1 MADFTTRRTANG
13 GVVSIHDGAQ
23 LTTNIWSSG
32 WYVVDDTDAI
42 RQLKAIAS
50 HIKHGLANVAETL
63 ADSFLLAY
71 PAPTGIA
78 HPYRRG
84 GGAPRVSRPSAYTTP
99 TATAVPIN
107 GGPTDTFKTPASVP
121 TYAPEVVS
129 AEVKQKRHD
138 FSVGLLNFFSEFDFA
153 VSARFTNTLIRQRS
167 LLAAKR
173 YVTAYCLLCDHPDT
187 DTITDKLKSPEFDRL
202 YNEGNALATG
212 KEINSRLE
220 IYFGPQGTG
229 KSSEAISKYPTA
241 TVTVCDETKDSHDLM
256 KVFDFN
262 DVNGNPVFKHS
273 ALLEDMIAGR
283 PHILDEFNL
292 LPMQSLRFLQGLLD
306 NKTTFDFEGE
316 TITIAPGFKIIATM
330 NLVVNGQV
338 FSLPEPIVDRAS
350 VLKEFKADASVLE
363 SFAF

>member
-1 MADFTTRRTANG
+1 M
-13 GVVSIHDGAQ
+13 SIHDGAQ

-32 WYVVDDTDAI
+32 WYVVDDADAI
-42 RQLKAIAS
+42 ARLKEIAS
-50 HIKHGLANVAETL
+50 FIKRSLDAAADVK
-63 ADSFLLAY
+63 ADSFLTDY
-71 PAPTGIA
+71 PTPAGIA

-84 GGAPRVSRPSAYTTP
+84 GGAPRVVRPSAYATT
-99 TATAVPIN
+99 TATAVPIT
-107 GGPTDTFKTPASVP
+107 GAPACAFEDLASAPVP
-121 TYAPEVVS
+121 APEIVTVT
-129 AEVKQKRHD
+129 EEIKQKRHD
-138 FSVGLLNFFSEFDFA
+138 FSVGLLKFFSEFDFA

-167 LLAAKR
+167 LAAAKR
-173 YVTAYCLLCDHPDT
+173 YVTAYCMLSDHPDT
-187 DTITDKLKSPEFDRL
+187 DAITDKLKSPEFDML

-229 KSSEAISKYPTA
+229 KSSEAIAKYPTA
-241 TVTVCDETKDSHDLM
+241 TVTVCDETKDSHDLL

-262 DVNGNPVFKHS
+262 DANGNPVFKHS
-273 ALLEDMIAGR
+273 ALLDDMIAGR

-292 LPMQSLRFLQGLLD
+292 LPMQSMRFLQGLLD
-306 NKTTFDFEGE
+306 NKTAFDFEGE

-350 VLKEFKADASVLE
+350 VIKEFKADASVLE

>member
-1 MADFTTRRTANG
+1 M
-13 GVVSIHDGAQ
+13 SIHAGAQ

-42 RQLKAIAS
+42 RRLKIIAS
-50 HIKHGLANVAETL
+50 YLKNNMLATADAAL
-63 ADSFLLAY
+63 DSFLLDY
-71 PAPTGIA
+71 PTPAGIT

-84 GGAPRVSRPSAYTTP
+84 GGAPHGLKVPAYATP
-99 TATAVPIN
+99 TATAVPI
-107 GGPTDTFKTPASVP
+107 TETPACTLDDSASAAP
-121 TYAPEVVS
+121 ASAPAPEIVT
-129 AEVKQKRHD
+129 AEIKQKRHD

-167 LLAAKR
+167 LAAAKR
-173 YVTAYCLLCDHPDT
+173 YVTAYCMLSDHPDT
-187 DTITDKLKSPEFDRL
+187 DAITDKLKSPEFDRL
-202 YNEGNALATG
+202 YTEGNALATG

-229 KSSEAISKYPTA
+229 KSSEAISRYPTA
-241 TVTVCDETKDSHDLM
+241 TVTVCDETKDSHDLL

-262 DVNGNPVFKHS
+262 DANGNPVFKHS

-292 LPMQSLRFLQGLLD
+292 LPMQSMRFLQGLLD

-316 TITIAPGFKIIATM
+316 KITIAPGFKIIATM

-350 VLKEFKADASVLE
+350 VIKEFKADASMLE